1 MRSSRKCVRGVVAL
15 TAIASVPAL
24 VSAIPGWEMC
34 FDPLNTQPISPDA
47 FVAVAGNSIIVGG
60 IGVSG
65 TINWGPASPCG
76 RPPGD
81 NPRNI
86 PGYMQ
91 LHVGP
96 GGSLESSSDDWAPIT
111 MGGLDPTI
119 FLPPTFLGAGNEWS
133 YVTIR
138 AIPPQGDPVDT
149 KFQGGGA
156 RSTFSFRRVV
166 ASETAGAA
174 ASVPVLVNLVMR
186 SVGGSIRYEWT
197 LTNQSA
203 NQLQIGLRHMSWL
216 GMVTPDG
223 ISGYFGPAYCLAPNV
238 GFLPIEVAFDR
249 RLDPMR
255 FPSELQFHFRQSNP
269 YPSLRVLTS
278 PDPAHPDQTRADRI
292 IYANFDWAEP
302 GQGQDPDNLWNFPVL
317 FDRGVFNSA
326 FALYFDPVP
335 VPAGASRRIVYYLE
349 PAWVTVN
356 NALGNDGAFAI
367 ATEAPWFINYSA
379 SGTNR
384 LDPNPFFV
392 TLWVDNQYGNFGETQ
407 ELTMRNVNCTI
418 ALGPGLSLAP
428 GETATKT
435 IASIPPAGVS
445 TVRWR
450 VVADGVRAGLLQ
462 YQISVSADPGGS
474 KSISRSVFVSHT
486 PVKDIVQ
493 GPQLVGFPWRFANT
507 SLNVILGLSSP
518 ADYTAFDWDATT
530 QSYAITTQAKR
541 GVGQWI
547 VATANF
553 PNTVYNGASTPTD
566 VVGGGFRTR
575 LRRGWNLMAN
585 PYPYPLPLAQ
595 LRGIRSDRQTEVLT
609 WQEMAG
615 QGLRNVVFSYDTVAG
630 DYVFTSDPMFMLPP
644 GEGHWVFLSIPEGI
658 TMDILWPPIYQPGLP
673 GSPRAQGNPWSG
685 SPDRWRLQ
693 IVARGKGVTDTSNY
707 LGIVPDRAEA
717 QQLSFPEPPIVPGAR
732 GRLAFVKRDS
742 DGTEMRWAQDIR
754 EKAGRH
760 VFTVEFSAF
769 AEGTYTIMWPN
780 IREIPRNVRLRFVDT
795 QTGQARDMR
804 TNTGYTF
811 SVTEP
816 GVRRFEIILES
827 GGVASRPVIGNV
839 MVSSQGR
846 DGNAPITI
854 QYSLNTSAEV
864 TVRILSLSG
873 QPIATLARGQSAE
886 PGVSM
891 VSWSKRTDSGR
902 AVAPG
907 NYIVEIVAESSEGQ
921 RVRVTRPVI
930 VVR

>member
-1 MRSSRKCVRGVVAL
+1 MRRSKKAL
-15 TAIASVPAL
+15 LSAGILAVASVPF
-24 VSAIPGWEMC
+24 VSYGIPGWEVC
-34 FDPLNTQPISPDA
+34 FDSLNTQPISPDA
-47 FVAVAGNSIIVGG
+47 SVAVAGSPIIVGG
-60 IGVSG
+60 VGATG
-65 TINWGPASPCG
+65 WINWGPNSPCG
-76 RPPGD
+76 IPPG
-81 NPRNI
+81 NELRNI

-96 GGSLESSSDDWAPIT
+96 QGSLESSFDDWAPIT
-111 MGGLDPTI
+111 MGALDPTI

-138 AIPPQGDPVDT
+138 AVSGEGDIEDT
-149 KFQGGGA
+149 KFQGGGT

-166 ASETAGAA
+166 STETVGTNT
-174 ASVPVLVNLVMR
+174 PVLVNLVMK

-197 LTNQSA
+197 LENTSTSQV
-203 NQLQIGLRHMSWL
+203 QIGLRHMTWL
-216 GMVTPDG
+216 GMLTENG
-223 ISGYFGPAYCLAPNV
+223 AAGFGRGAYTLAPNL
-238 GFLPIEVAFDR
+238 GYLPIEVAFDR
-249 RLDPMR
+249 RLDPLR
-255 FPSELQFHFRQSNP
+255 FPNEIQFHFRQSDP
-269 YPSLRVLTS
+269 YPSLRVLTGR
-278 PDPAHPDQTRADRI
+278 DDAHPDQTPADRI
-292 IYANFDWAEP
+292 ILANYDWPA
-302 GQGQDPDNLWNFPVL
+302 DSDNLWNFPVV
-317 FDRGVFNSA
+317 FDQGVSNTA

-335 VPAGASRRIVYYLE
+335 VPPGGSRTIVYYLE
-349 PAWVTVN
+349 PAWVTVDN
-356 NALGNDGAFAI
+356 NLGNDGGVAL

-407 ELTMRNVNCTI
+407 PVTIRDVNCTI
-418 ALGPGLSLAP
+418 ALGPGLSLAA

-435 IASIPPAGVS
+435 IASIGPAGVS

-462 YQISVSADPGGS
+462 YQISVSADPGGN
-474 KSISRSVFVSHT
+474 KTISRSVFVSHT

-493 GPQLVGFPWRFANT
+493 GPQLVGFPWTFANNN
-507 SLNVILGLSSP
+507 LNVILGLSSP
-518 ADYTAFDWDATT
+518 ADYTAYDWDAGV
-530 QSYAITTQAKR
+530 QAYAITTQAKR
-541 GVGQWI
+541 GIGQWI
-547 VATANF
+547 VANADF
-553 PNTVYNGASTPTD
+553 PNTVYTGASAPND
-566 VVGGGFRTR
+566 AVEGGFLTR

-585 PYPYPLPLAQ
+585 PYPYPLPLGQ

-609 WQEMAG
+609 WAEMTG
-615 QGLRNVVFSYDTVAG
+615 QGLRNVVFSYDLTLG
-630 DYVFTSDPMFMLPP
+630 DYVFTSDPLFMLPP
-644 GEGHWVFLSIPEGI
+644 GEGHWVFLSIPDGI
-658 TMDILWPPIYQPGLP
+658 FMDILWPPVYQPGLP
-673 GSPRAQGNPWSG
+673 GSPRVQGNPWNV

-707 LGIVPDRAEA
+707 IGIVSDRAEA
-717 QQLSFPEPPIVPGAR
+717 QKLSFPEPPSVPGAL
-732 GRLAFVKRDS
+732 GRLALVKRDTS
-742 DGTEMRWAQDIR
+742 GVEMRWAQDIR
-754 EKAGRH
+754 EKANRH

-769 AEGTYTIMWPN
+769 AEGTYTIAWPN
-780 IREIPRNVRLRFVDT
+780 IREVPRNVRLRFVDP
-795 QTGQARDMR
+795 QAGQARDMR
-804 TNTGYTF
+804 TSSGYTF
-811 SVTEP
+811 TMAEP

-839 MVSSQGR
+839 VVSSSGR
-846 DGNAPITI
+846 SVNSAITI

-864 TVRILSLSG
+864 TVRILSLGG
-873 QPIATLARGQSAE
+873 QPIATLVQGQSAN
-886 PGVSM
+886 PGVST